1 MGKYDLAI
9 KFGKSLLSDTA
20 NYVKACGKRSILE
33 TKPPIFHGINPTLT
47 YAPSGKSFALPR
59 FCTEEM
65 KQARQ
70 MNKIAIRQAKAGE
83 VVRTYPKATPQ
94 DLKRLTS
101 ETIEDSYSRVTWTN
115 PKDGKVYSLLKQGET
130 EDGKVIV
137 RILDEVG
144 AFIKEAKLTPKKI
157 KIYDSD
163 NSKVDLGKYYEEISH
178 GEVVTRF
185 TRRANPF
192 ADIEYINIDHTR
204 EQNTIFNCYN
214 NLADEYKKLHKSL
227 IEGDKVDYISLS
239 IGLNP
244 NIVPPKGLLEKA
256 GKTLF
261 EYKTTV
267 DTFPTSQLIKY
278 HPNLRVLQ
286 ASSNAGKDVIS
297 PDLMFKGIEGVGALG
312 RDGKIADFSA
322 SRSSILTQHYEQGV
336 FQKHPT
342 KYGLGYFDAHS
353 TDITLKPEYLESAS
367 KYLGKKPQVIGAELT
382 KRMNGLKNIARKK
395 YETEL
400 KRIRA
405 QVVTP
410 EEENQLEK
418 LRQTMRRETNP
429 IKQKTAQDEYWEYHR
444 KLYKKTTEALKNY
457 ENPEGIEYKRFIE
470 YAEEN
475 GLVYYSPFWGGQYK
489 TFEKTPYITDYDT
502 FTFIEDKNGNLIL
515 GGIDR
520 IFPLQGTS
528 FSTPIRTAKLALN
541 DMMEGIL

>member
-101 ETIEDSYSRVTWTN
+101 ETIEDSYSRVTWIN
-115 PKDGKVYSLLKQGET
+115 PKDGKVYNLLKQGET

-137 RILDEVG
+137 RILDEEG

-163 NSKVDLGKYYEEISH
+163 NSKVDLGKYYEEMSH

-312 RDGKIADFSA
+312 KNGKIADFSA

-353 TDITLKPEYLESAS
+353 TDIALKPEFLESAS
-367 KYLGKKPQVIGAELT
+367 KYLGKKPRVIGAELT
-382 KRMNGLKNIARKK
+382 KRMNELKNIARKK

-418 LRQTMRRETNP
+418 LRQAMRQETNP
-429 IKQKTAQDEYWEYHR
+429 IKQKTAQDEYWKYNS

-470 YAEEN
+470 YAEEK
-475 GLVYYSPFWGGQYK
+475 GLVYYSPFGGGQYK

-502 FTFIEDKNGNLIL
+502 LTFIEDKNGNLIL

>member
-1 MGKYDLAI
+1 MGLEKVGI
-9 KFGKSLLSDTA
+9 KIFSPV
-20 NYVKACGKRSILE
+20 VKNFVQKTGVQSVLQ
-33 TKPPIFHGINPTLT
+33 TKAPIFHGINPTLT
-47 YAPSGKSFALPR
+47 YVPSGKTFALPR

-70 MNKIAIRQAKAGE
+70 MNKIAICQAKAGE
-83 VVRTYPKATPQ
+83 IVRTYPKATPQ

-115 PKDGKVYSLLKQGET
+115 PKDGKVYNLLKQGET
-130 EDGKVIV
+130 KDGKVIV
-137 RILDEVG
+137 RILDEEG
-144 AFIKEAKLTPKKI
+144 AFVKEAEIVPKKI
-157 KIYDSD
+157 MIYDSD
-163 NSKVDLGKYYEEISH
+163 NSKVDLGKYYEEMSH

-192 ADIEYINIDHTR
+192 ADIEYINIDHAR

-227 IEGDKVDYISLS
+227 IDGDKVDYISLS

-244 NIVPPKGLLEKA
+244 NVVPPKGLLEKA

-267 DTFPTSQLIKY
+267 DTFPTSQLLKY

-312 RDGKIADFSA
+312 IDGKIANFSA

-336 FQKHPT
+336 FRKHPT

-353 TDITLKPEYLESAS
+353 TDIALKPEFLKLAQ
-367 KYLGKKPQVIGAELT
+367 KYVGKKPIVVEATSREMAEL
-382 KRMNGLKNIARKK
+382 KGIARKK
-395 YETEL
+395 YKAEFDRLRKLVVTSEEETEL
-400 KRIRA
+400 NKLLELFRK
-405 QVVTP
+405 
-410 EEENQLEK
+410 END
-418 LRQTMRRETNP
+418 P
-429 IKQKTAQDEYWEYHR
+429 IKRKIANDKYWDYKRVLNR
-444 KLYKKTTEALKNY
+444 KVENAMTGY
-457 ENPEGIEYKRFIE
+457 ENPEGLRYKQNLEYIEKHGILSGNPKLGYH
-470 YAEEN
+470 
-475 GLVYYSPFWGGQYK
+475 
-489 TFEKTPYITDYDT
+489 TFERTPYTTDFDT
-502 FTFIEDKNGNLIL
+502 LSFALDTNGNLVL
-515 GGIDR
+515 SSFANR

-541 DMMEGIL
+541 DMMEGVL